1 MKIISALLLVGVS
14 AVALS
19 TSAYAQSTPTDPATA
34 KPSDTDTNAGIAD
47 IIVTAQKREERL
59 QSVPVAVTAFSQEQ
73 LRTQRIL
80 QPSDLQYSTPGLNL
94 NAQGS
99 GGADYQI
106 RGQGVIFGGGQS
118 VITYFAGAPGGGGA
132 FNFFDLANVQVLKG
146 PQGTLFGRTSTG
158 GAVLFE
164 PSKPGNEFDGYID
177 GSLGNLNYRRLEGA
191 INVPIIKD
199 VLAVRVAGFIVR
211 RDGDTLNLITGQRLQ
226 NQHREGFRIS
236 ALLTPG
242 DIFESQTIFDY
253 GNANET
259 GKSYQLSA
267 LSAGSAPLDPAF
279 FNFAFNSPASFFG
292 YDICGTTA
300 AINGVSA
307 ANLAAFN
314 AGCVAQRGALY
325 NQGANAFRTEL
336 ARLNSSD
343 AAKRQTNAGQPGFF
357 LSTNWVINNRTT
369 LKLGGSGFVT
379 DATVKNIFSY
389 GRDGTAS
396 GANSGYDFDGT
407 PERVAD
413 TQWPSPV
420 LTGGPCVTSG
430 PNIGQCSY
438 PVYGAAPR
446 DADPFTLT
454 EEVNVSAK
462 FGGKLDL
469 IAGYF
474 YLRTKQNGTNRASF
488 AIFNN
493 VLDPGL
499 APIYTAYATTYKL
512 NTERGLF
519 VQGTLDLSDW
529 LLQGLSVTAGYRNT
543 KLHSA
548 TGAIANAAD
557 EITRTATNIIN
568 DATGNNRTFNIK
580 WQANRNLLIYAR
592 SSTGFKPG
600 GNNGACLAENNPVAC
615 PLSYSGESVKDY
627 EAGIKADYDLGPVHA
642 RTNLAVYSAD
652 YKNIQRST
660 VYRSI
665 QGASI
670 GLVANSA
677 AGRIRGLE
685 IEQILRVSG
694 LTLNAGFSYTDA
706 KYTKF
711 FFPNGAAFPC
721 TDPVNN
727 SNNNCVD
734 ASNSPYP
741 YQPKYQFN
749 LGAQYNIP
757 IDESIGI
764 ITPSIQYSHKS
775 SAYYGTNAVQSAP
788 TSFLKSYG
796 LLNARISWNNM
807 FGHPIDATV
816 FADNITNTLAEIHGN
831 DLLNNIGFAA
841 ISYGPP
847 RTYGVQL
854 RFRFGKSAN

>member
-1 MKIISALLLVGVS
+1 MKITNALLLVGVS
-14 AVALS
+14 AGALA
-19 TSAYAQSTPTDPATA
+19 TPAYAQTTPTDPATEI
-34 KPSDTDTNAGIAD
+34 PSDTDTNAGIAD
-47 IIVTAQKREERL
+47 IIVTARKREESL
-59 QSVPVAVTAFSQEQ
+59 QDVPVAVTAFSQEQ

-99 GGADYQI
+99 GGAEYTM

-118 VITYFAGAPGGGGA
+118 VITYFAGAPGGRGA
-132 FNFFDLANVQVLKG
+132 FNFFDLSSVQVLKG

-164 PSKPGNEFDGYID
+164 PTKPGNEFDGYVD
-177 GSLGNLNYRRLEGA
+177 GSLGNLKYRRIEGA

-199 VLAVRVAGFIVR
+199 VLAVRAAGFVVR
-211 RDGDTLNLITGQRLQ
+211 RDGDTLNVTTGQRLQ

-242 DIFESQTIFDY
+242 DMFESQTIFDY
-253 GNANET
+253 GNADET
-259 GKSYQLSA
+259 GKAFQLSD
-267 LSAGSAPLDPAF
+267 LNSVSTAPLPAAF
-279 FNFAFNSPASFFG
+279 FGFAFNSPASFFG

-300 AINGVSA
+300 FLNGVPG
-307 ANLAAFN
+307 NAAFL

-325 NQGANAFRTEL
+325 NQGNAAFVTEL
-336 ARLNSSD
+336 ARLRSSD
-343 AAKRQTNAGQPGFF
+343 AAKRRTNGKQPGFYY
-357 LSTNWVINNRTT
+357 SKNWVINNRST
-369 LKLGGSGFVT
+369 LRLGGSGFVT
-379 DATVKNIFSY
+379 DATIKNIFSY
-389 GRDGTAS
+389 GRDGTAI
-396 GANSGYDFDGT
+396 GANSGSDFDGT
-407 PERVAD
+407 PERLAD

-420 LTGGPCVTSG
+420 LTGGSCVTSG

-438 PVYGAAPR
+438 PVYGTPPR
-446 DADPFTLT
+446 DPDPYTLT
-454 EEVNVSAK
+454 EEVNISAK

-469 IAGYF
+469 IGGFF
-474 YLRTKQNGTNRASF
+474 YLRTKQAYTNRASF
-488 AIFNN
+488 ALFNG

-499 APIYTAYATTYKL
+499 APLYTAYATTYKL

-519 VQGTLDLSDW
+519 IQGTLDLSDW

-543 KLHSA
+543 KLHAA

-557 EITRTATNIIN
+557 EVTRTATDIIN
-568 DATGNNRTFNIK
+568 DATGNNRTFSVN
-580 WQANRNLLIYAR
+580 WQASSNFLIYAR

-600 GNNGACLAENNPVAC
+600 GNNSPCLAENNPVAC
-615 PLSYSGESVKDY
+615 PLKYSGESVKDY
-627 EAGIKADYDLGPVHA
+627 EAGIKADYDLGAVQA
-642 RTNLAVYSAD
+642 RTNLAVYTGD
-652 YKNIQRST
+652 YGNIQRST
-660 VYRSI
+660 IYRSI

-721 TDPVNN
+721 TDPINN

-734 ASNSPYP
+734 VSNTPYS
-741 YQPKYQFN
+741 YQPKYQFS

-757 IDESIGI
+757 VDESIGT

-775 SAYYGTNAVQSAP
+775 SAYYGTNTVQSVP
-788 TSFLKSYG
+788 TSFLKPYG

-816 FADNITNTLAEIHGN
+816 FADNITNELAEIHGN
-831 DLLNNIGFAA
+831 DLINSLGFAA
-841 ISYGPP
+841 VSYGPP